1 MQYDLEREAERGES
15 QRAAPAPEQRG
26 DERQHLASAVGN
38 SAMARAAQNGEQAP
52 RGLVSGA
59 PMSIARKA
67 ASDELE
73 EAPGAAEATGGEHA
87 EAAGGE
93 AAGGEAPAP
102 AAAEGA
108 APEAAPAPAAEAETA
123 GELEEEK

>member
-87 EAAGGE
+87 EAAGG
-93 AAGGEAPAP
+93 GEAPAS
-102 AAAEGA
+102 AAEAA

>member
-87 EAAGGE
+87 EAAGGD
-93 AAGGEAPAP
+93 AGGGEAPAP
-102 AAAEGA
+102 AAEAA